1 MASQSEQS
9 GFIKKY
15 KLHDSLIYLSRILL
29 NTEAIDFRNST
40 CELSQNQIVEEIQ
53 IRQEAF
59 IQNNKVNTIKKNVK
73 AHIEKLKKQLSIK
86 TEDCCVLN
94 LHQKQFLLIID
105 KANCNQIQSDVKG
118 SKQSSKCLLQRNQ
131 YESNKSVQ
139 INRKQEEFKIL
150 SSINQIQKSEL
161 NETQKGIKFC
171 KAKDQEDQIQVENP
185 LILIQSQ
192 DQSIYHADN
201 MDSQIYQRNEQSI
214 SKEIQKSQNVQNSNQ
229 QLKIENQITKESIQE
244 QQQECTLKIILDN
257 SQNKK
262 LRSQLISLKNQEG
275 NQQKE
280 YSQIN
285 SIENLY
291 EFTLEDIGQNIIKS
305 QFTGRNSSK
314 NRGNFELELIY
325 KTLNSS
331 QVGKKPNEEQK
342 ELIISPN
349 QSLKNDFNYG
359 YERIQD
365 YIEDKGDSIQD
376 INDLQEL
383 KMQTIQSQNLQQQQT
398 NQSINQDEMFLAIQ
412 EFNQCN
418 KNSILNKKFSQNQD
432 QIFRKLKQFQY
443 QLCEL
448 RYSSDFEDTFY
459 GYKKLDDNKK
469 QSFIFKILYDISKSD
484 QYDLQQD
491 QTQSDQQSDIPLN
504 QQDFICFQKKTN
516 FVELQ
521 KLIQI
526 IEDSEN
532 INLEKNN
539 RMLSLSDSLHI
550 LIFLQENFVSLIK

>member
-29 NTEAIDFRNST
+29 NTEAIDFRNNTS
-40 CELSQNQIVEEIQ
+40 ELSQNQIVEEIQ

-59 IQNNKVNTIKKNVK
+59 IQNKIDNTIKKNFK
-73 AHIEKLKKQLSIK
+73 ANIEKLKKQLSIK
-86 TEDCCVLN
+86 TEDCCVFN

-139 INRKQEEFKIL
+139 INRKQEEFQIL

-161 NETQKGIKFC
+161 NETQKVIKFC

-185 LILIQSQ
+185 LIQSQ

-201 MDSQIYQRNEQSI
+201 MDSQIYQRNQQSI
-214 SKEIQKSQNVQNSNQ
+214 SKEIQKSQNVQNSHQ
-229 QLKIENQITKESIQE
+229 QLKIENQIT
-244 QQQECTLKIILDN
+244 
-257 SQNKK
+257 
-262 LRSQLISLKNQEG
+262 
-275 NQQKE
+275 
-280 YSQIN
+280 
-285 SIENLY
+285 
-291 EFTLEDIGQNIIKS
+291 
-305 QFTGRNSSK
+305 
-314 NRGNFELELIY
+314 
-325 KTLNSS
+325 
-331 QVGKKPNEEQK
+331 GKKPNEEQK

-349 QSLKNDFNYG
+349 QSLKNDFIYG

-365 YIEDKGDSIQD
+365 YKEDKGDNIQD

-398 NQSINQDEMFLAIQ
+398 NESINQDEMFLVIQ

-459 GYKKLDDNKK
+459 GYKKLDDNTK

-491 QTQSDQQSDIPLN
+491 QTQSDQQSDIPIN

-550 LIFLQENFVSLIK
+550 LIFLQENFVSLIKKAIQQFR

>member
-29 NTEAIDFRNST
+29 NTEAIDFRNRT
-40 CELSQNQIVEEIQ
+40 NELSQNQIVEEIQ

-59 IQNNKVNTIKKNVK
+59 IQNNIDNTIKKNVEANIK
-73 AHIEKLKKQLSIK
+73 KLKKQLSIK
-86 TEDCCVLN
+86 TQDCCVFN

-139 INRKQEEFKIL
+139 INRKQEEFQIL

-161 NETQKGIKFC
+161 NETQKGIKLY
-171 KAKDQEDQIQVENP
+171 N
-185 LILIQSQ
+185 
-192 DQSIYHADN
+192 
-201 MDSQIYQRNEQSI
+201 
-214 SKEIQKSQNVQNSNQ
+214 
-229 QLKIENQITKESIQE
+229 T
-244 QQQECTLKIILDN
+244 
-257 SQNKK
+257 QNKK

-291 EFTLEDIGQNIIKS
+291 EFTLEEIGQNIIKS
-305 QFTGRNSSK
+305 KFTERNQSK
-314 NRGNFELELIY
+314 NQGNFELELIY

-331 QVGKKPNEEQK
+331 QVGKKPNEEEK

-365 YIEDKGDSIQD
+365 YIEDKGDNIQD
-376 INDLQEL
+376 INHLQEL
-383 KMQTIQSQNLQQQQT
+383 NIQTIQSQNLQQQQT
-398 NQSINQDEMFLAIQ
+398 NESNNQDEIFLVIQ

-469 QSFIFKILYDISKSD
+469 QSFIFKILYDINKSD

-491 QTQSDQQSDIPLN
+491 QTQSDQQSRSIKILQN
-504 QQDFICFQKKTN
+504 LTSDFYSSTLYQYN
-516 FVELQ
+516 HQ
-521 KLIQI
+521 YLI
-526 IEDSEN
+526 N
-532 INLEKNN
+532 
-539 RMLSLSDSLHI
+539 
-550 LIFLQENFVSLIK
+550 